1 MKELEQM
8 DKTIEELKEEA
19 DALGIKYSANIGA
32 AKLQEKIDEYDA
44 KLDTEVN
51 GVVEPVAVAADV
63 TPKKNMSLIEAK
75 LLIKAQEDENR
86 KTKVVKIA
94 MVDKRESAYATSAY
108 FSTGDIAMRVPLD
121 IWVEIPIILIKMAEE
136 AQALVHI
143 ESGGLTSSK
152 FQKKYVVEYK

>member
-1 MKELEQM
+1 MERTL
-8 DKTIEELKEEA
+8 EELKEEA

-51 GVVEPVAVAADV
+51 GVVEPVKVAADV
-63 TPKKNMSLIEAK
+63 TSGKKMSEIEAK
-75 LLIKAQEDENR
+75 LAIKALEDENK

-121 IWVEIPIILIKMAEE
+121 VWVEMPIILIKIAED
-136 AQALVHI
+136 AQALIHI
-143 ESGGLTSSK
+143 ESGGLTTSK

>member
-1 MKELEQM
+1 MERTL
-8 DKTIEELKEEA
+8 EELKEEA

-51 GVVEPVAVAADV
+51 GVVEPVKVAADV
-63 TPKKNMSLIEAK
+63 TSGKKMSEIEAK
-75 LLIKAQEDENR
+75 LAIKALEDENK

-121 IWVEIPIILIKMAEE
+121 VFVEMPVILIQMAEE
-136 AQALVHI
+136 AQALVHV
-143 ESGGLTSSK
+143 ESGGLTTSK

>member
-1 MKELEQM
+1 MERS
-8 DKTIEELKEEA
+8 IEELKEEA

-51 GVVEPVAVAADV
+51 GVVEPVKVATSEGKPMNDF
-63 TPKKNMSLIEAK
+63 EAR
-75 LLIKAQEDENR
+75 LAIKVLEDAN
-86 KTKVVKIA
+86 KQSKVVKIS

-121 IWVEIPIILIKMAEE
+121 VFVEMPAILIHMAET

-143 ESGGLTSSK
+143 ESNGVTHSK

>member
-1 MKELEQM
+1 MERTL
-8 DKTIEELKEEA
+8 EELKEEA

-44 KLDTEVN
+44 KLDAEVN
-51 GVVEPVAVAADV
+51 GVVEPVSGAAAV
-63 TPKKNMSLIEAK
+63 TPCNQLFVLVAK
-75 LLIKAQEDENR
+75 LAITALEDENK
-86 KTKVVKIA
+86 KTKVVKIS

-108 FSTGDIAMRVPLD
+108 FSTGDIAMRIPLD
-121 IWVEIPIILIKMAEE
+121 IFVEMPIILIHMAET

-143 ESGGLTSSK
+143 ESGGVTASK

>member
-1 MKELEQM
+1 M

-44 KLDTEVN
+44 KLDAEVN
-51 GVVEPVAVAADV
+51 GVVEPVKVAADE
-63 TPKKNMSLIEAK
+63 PKTGKAK
-75 LLIKAQEDENR
+75 SEFDARLEIKKLEDAN
-86 KTKVVKIA
+86 KLCKVVKIS

-121 IWVEIPIILIKMAEE
+121 VFVEMPIILIQMAEE

-143 ESGGLTSSK
+143 ESNGVTSHK
-152 FQKKYVVEYK
+152 WQKKYVVEYK

>member
-1 MKELEQM
+1 MERTL
-8 DKTIEELKEEA
+8 EELKEEA

-44 KLDTEVN
+44 KLDTEV
-51 GVVEPVAVAADV
+51 AASTDG
-63 TPKKNMSLIEAK
+63 KKMTEFEAR
-75 LLIKAQEDENR
+75 LAIKALEDENR

-121 IWVEIPIILIKMAEE
+121 VWVEMPIILIKMAED

-143 ESGGLTSSK
+143 ESGGLTTSK

>member
-1 MKELEQM
+1 MERTLEE
-8 DKTIEELKEEA
+8 IKEEA

-51 GVVEPVAVAADV
+51 GVVEPVKVAAEV
-63 TPKKNMSLIEAK
+63 IPGKKMTEIEAR
-75 LLIKAQEDENR
+75 LAIKALEDENR

-121 IWVEIPIILIKMAEE
+121 VFVEMPIILIKMAEE

-143 ESGGLTSSK
+143 ESGGLTTSK

>member
-1 MKELEQM
+1 MERS
-8 DKTIEELKEEA
+8 IEELKEEA

-44 KLDTEVN
+44 KLDAEVN
-51 GVVEPVAVAADV
+51 GVVEPVKVAADV
-63 TPKKNMSLIEAK
+63 TSGKKMSDVEAR
-75 LLIKAQEDENR
+75 LAIKALEDAN
-86 KTKVVKIA
+86 KACKVVKIS

-121 IWVEIPIILIKMAEE
+121 VFVEMPIILIQMAEE
-136 AQALVHI
+136 AQALVHV

-152 FQKKYVVEYK
+152 WQKKYVVEYK

>member
-1 MKELEQM
+1 MERTL
-8 DKTIEELKEEA
+8 EELKEEA

-32 AKLQEKIDEYDA
+32 SKLQEKIDEYDA
-44 KLDTEVN
+44 KLDAEVN

-63 TPKKNMSLIEAK
+63 TPGKKMSEVEAR
-75 LLIKAQEDENR
+75 LAIKALEDEN
-86 KTKVVKIA
+86 KKSKVVKIS

-108 FSTGDIAMRVPLD
+108 FSTGDIAMRIPLD
-121 IWVEIPIILIKMAEE
+121 VFVEMPAILVHMAET

-143 ESGGLTSSK
+143 ESGGVTTSK

>member
-44 KLDTEVN
+44 KLDAEVN
-51 GVVEPVAVAADV
+51 GVVEPVKVAASTDG
-63 TPKKNMSLIEAK
+63 KKMTEFEAR
-75 LLIKAQEDENR
+75 LAIKALEDENR

-121 IWVEIPIILIKMAEE
+121 VWVEMPVILILMAED
-136 AQALVHI
+136 AQALVHV
-143 ESGGLTSSK
+143 ESGGTTTSK

>member
-1 MKELEQM
+1 MERTL
-8 DKTIEELKEEA
+8 EELKEEA

-51 GVVEPVAVAADV
+51 GVVEPVKVAVDV
-63 TPKKNMSLIEAK
+63 TPGKKLSEVEARLEIKNLEDANK
-75 LLIKAQEDENR
+75 LC
-86 KTKVVKIA
+86 KVVKIS

-108 FSTGDIAMRVPLD
+108 FSTGDSAMRVPLD
-121 IWVEIPIILIKMAEE
+121 VFVEMPIILIKMAED

-143 ESGGLTSSK
+143 ESGGITTSK

>member
-1 MKELEQM
+1 M
-8 DKTIEELKEEA
+8 KTIEELREEA
-19 DALGIKYSANIGA
+19 DALGIKYNANISA
-32 AKLQEKIDEYDA
+32 AKLQEKLDEYDA
-44 KLDTEVN
+44 KLDAEVN
-51 GVVEPVAVAADV
+51 GVVEPVAVAAE
-63 TPKKNMSLIEAK
+63 PKTGKAKNEFEAR
-75 LLIKAQEDENR
+75 LEIKRLEDENR

-121 IWVEIPIILIKMAEE
+121 VWVEMPIILIKMAED

-143 ESGGLTSSK
+143 ESGGVTTSK

>member
-1 MKELEQM
+1 ME
-8 DKTIEELKEEA
+8 KTLEELKEEA

-44 KLDTEVN
+44 KLDAEVN
-51 GVVEPVAVAADV
+51 GVVEPVKVAADV
-63 TPKKNMSLIEAK
+63 TSGKKMSDVEAR
-75 LLIKAQEDENR
+75 LAIKALEDAN
-86 KTKVVKIA
+86 KVCKVVKIS

-121 IWVEIPIILIKMAEE
+121 VFVEMPIILIQMAEE
-136 AQALVHI
+136 AQALVHV

-152 FQKKYVVEYK
+152 WQKKYVVEYK